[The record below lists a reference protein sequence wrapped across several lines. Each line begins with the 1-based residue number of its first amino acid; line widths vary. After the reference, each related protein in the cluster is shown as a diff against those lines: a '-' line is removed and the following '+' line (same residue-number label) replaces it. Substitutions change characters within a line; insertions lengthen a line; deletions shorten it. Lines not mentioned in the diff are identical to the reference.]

1 MDNSILYC
9 ERTLC
14 QFILGDD
21 ICNRCLHNAQR
32 AQSIDFARF
41 INSSCLCCIE
51 PSLFERGHESFFIDL
66 KEETLL
72 LLLLVIIASPQSRAT
87 GGQHASLNLFTNPT
101 AN

>member
-1 MDNSILYC
+1 MISVIDVYTMLSVLRVLILHDSSIPLV
-9 ERTLC
+9 
-14 QFILGDD
+14 
-21 ICNRCLHNAQR
+21 
-32 AQSIDFARF
+32 
-41 INSSCLCCIE
+41 CCIE